1 MTANKESI
9 IVRPAKPEDASAL
22 LAIYVP
28 YVEKTAI
35 TFEYTVPSLA
45 EFRERIIHTLEKYPY
60 IVAETHGEILGYA
73 YASCFYAR
81 EAYDWAVETSIYVA
95 EGARGMGIG
104 GLLHSAL
111 ENCLTDLGYLNMYA
125 CIAYPP
131 TDEDP
136 YLTKNSAAF
145 HAHLGYR
152 LIGTFQSCGCKFD
165 RWYDMI
171 WMEKHLGKHKN
182 GQQLSKPKTFQQ
194 LLAEGYTLNAANMGG
209 GSLWTT
215 SKS

>member
-1 MTANKESI
+1 MSI
-9 IVRPAKPEDASAL
+9 ETDSITLRPAVPEDAAAL
-22 LAIYVP
+22 LAIYAP

-45 EFRERIIHTLEKYPY
+45 EFRARITSTLEKYPY
-60 IVAETHGEILGYA
+60 IVAEDHEGVLGYA
-73 YASCFYAR
+73 YVSAFHAR

-95 EGARGMGIG
+95 EAARGRGVG
-104 GLLHSAL
+104 GLLHQAL
-111 ENCLTDLGYLNMYA
+111 EGCLTALGYLNMYA

-136 YLTKNSAAF
+136 YLTKNSAEF

-152 LIGTFQSCGCKFD
+152 LIGTFLSCGCKFE

-171 WMEKHLGKHKN
+171 WMEKHLGKHEN
-182 GQQLSKPKTFQQ
+182 GQDPPKPRCFRE
-194 LLAEGYTLNAANMGG
+194 LLAEGYTLGTASA
-209 GSLWTT
+209 
-215 SKS
+215 